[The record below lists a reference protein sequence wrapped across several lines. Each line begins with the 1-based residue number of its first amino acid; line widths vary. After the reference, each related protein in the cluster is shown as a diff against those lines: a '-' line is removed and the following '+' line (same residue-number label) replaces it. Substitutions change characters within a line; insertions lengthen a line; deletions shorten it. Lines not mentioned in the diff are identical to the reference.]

1 MSAAVADRT
10 LAPLGRRLARV
21 TACERVGAY
30 SVLSC
35 ADPEG
40 PAPDPGQFYMLAA
53 AERWGGGQDE
63 RPFLPRAFSVMRR
76 HEDATLDFML
86 EAVGPGTSRLAEL
99 GPGDGLW
106 LLGPLGRGF
115 APPRDGRRPIL
126 VGGGVGTA
134 PLAIW
139 REALGGALVLL
150 GFRDGAHAPGA
161 TLVGGARVATDDG
174 SAGHQGLVTDL
185 LRAEL
190 GRDPQAE
197 VYACG
202 PPPMLEAVRA
212 LCAELGVPAQLA
224 LEAGMACGFGACF
237 GCVVPTR
244 RGYVRLC
251 VDGPVLDAADLDAV
265 GDPDGAR
272 PSGDAAP
279 GAGGR

>member
-1 MSAAVADRT
+1 MTRT
-10 LAPLGRRLARV
+10 LAPLGRRRAELSAR
-21 TACERVGAY
+21 ERVGAY
-30 SVLSC
+30 VVLSA
-35 ADPEG
+35 ADADG

-53 AERWGGGQDE
+53 AERWGGGDDE

-76 HEDATLDFML
+76 HPDGRLDFML
-86 EAVGPGTSRLAEL
+86 EAVGPGTERLAEL
-99 GPGDGLW
+99 RAGDGLW

-139 REALGGALVLL
+139 RDALGVGALVLL
-150 GFRDGAHAPGA
+150 GFRDGAHAEGA
-161 TLVGGARVATDDG
+161 ALIEGARVATDDG

-190 GRDPQAE
+190 GCDPRAE

-224 LEAGMACGFGACF
+224 LESGMACGYGACF
-237 GCVVPTR
+237 GCVVPTKS
-244 RGYVRLC
+244 GYVRLC
-251 VDGPVLDAADLDAV
+251 VDGPVLDAADLDEVVHA
-265 GDPDGAR
+265 
-272 PSGDAAP
+272 
-279 GAGGR
+279 